1 VTANGPDTLSGR
13 RVLLGVSGGV
23 AAYKAAQLARLL
35 GTEGADVTVVM
46 TDSATRFVSPDTFA
60 ALTANPV
67 HTSLWESPD
76 DVLHVKLAR
85 AADVACVAPATA
97 NLIAKLAHGLADD
110 LLTATLL
117 EATCPLVVA
126 PAMHTGM
133 WEHPATR
140 GNVDALAGRGVRF
153 VGPVSGPL
161 AHGDEGPGRLA
172 EPQEI
177 AAAIASALRPQDM
190 AERSVVVTSGP
201 THEPIDPV
209 RYIGNRSS
217 GKMGVAIAAEAVA
230 RGAIVTLIL
239 GPGTVPAPPG
249 VTAIHVATAE
259 QMRNAVVDAYPDADV
274 VVMAAAVADF
284 RPKQPAET
292 KLKKELGTP
301 ELVLEPTPDIVR
313 EQGERKG
320 RRVLVGFAAETGDL
334 EVAGRRKLTDKRLD
348 LVVVNEV
355 GREGTGFGS
364 DTNHAMILAADG
376 RDEPLRVWTKPDLAR
391 QICDRVTELLD
402 RSTRGR
408 RPPRPGHTDGVGGG
422 G

>member
-1 VTANGPDTLSGR
+1 VTASGPDTLSGR

-153 VGPVSGPL
+153 ARRRGARPARRAPGDRCRDRLCPASPGYGRTIRGRDVGPDS
-161 AHGDEGPGRLA
+161 
-172 EPQEI
+172 
-177 AAAIASALRPQDM
+177 
-190 AERSVVVTSGP
+190 
-201 THEPIDPV
+201 
-209 RYIGNRSS
+209 
-217 GKMGVAIAAEAVA
+217 
-230 RGAIVTLIL
+230 
-239 GPGTVPAPPG
+239 
-249 VTAIHVATAE
+249 
-259 QMRNAVVDAYPDADV
+259 
-274 VVMAAAVADF
+274 
-284 RPKQPAET
+284 
-292 KLKKELGTP
+292 
-301 ELVLEPTPDIVR
+301 
-313 EQGERKG
+313 
-320 RRVLVGFAAETGDL
+320 
-334 EVAGRRKLTDKRLD
+334 
-348 LVVVNEV
+348 
-355 GREGTGFGS
+355 
-364 DTNHAMILAADG
+364 
-376 RDEPLRVWTKPDLAR
+376 
-391 QICDRVTELLD
+391 
-402 RSTRGR
+402 
-408 RPPRPGHTDGVGGG
+408 
-422 G
+422 